1 MDCTYRIDT
10 INKIILVTVVG
21 ELNATDFHKLGLDI
35 YRIALKRNSKV
46 VFDFAGANIKISV
59 GEAYFWF
66 SEHLDNV
73 NVQFRNVP
81 TAHIASDKNW
91 SFLHFVETTW
101 TNRGVNIKLFKE
113 EEPAIKWLGQFQ
125 MV

>member
-1 MDCTYRIDT
+1 
-10 INKIILVTVVG
+10 
-21 ELNATDFHKLGLDI
+21 
-35 YRIALKRNSKV
+35 
-46 VFDFAGANIKISV
+46 
-59 GEAYFWF
+59 
-66 SEHLDNV
+66 V